1 MPGEQRVRFHYPE
14 CAANDTAP
22 RTTLTVVLGFAV
34 PQFGESAHSQDN
46 QDLARF
52 ASTAEQLGADSLWVG
67 DRLLA
72 PVHPTVDYDGTGGI
86 PVQVRTCLDPFTSLA
101 VAATVTT
108 TARLGSSVFV
118 APWYPPVQ
126 LGRQL
131 TSIDV
136 VSRGRLLPGFGIGW
150 SPEEY
155 QADGAPFTRRGAQL
169 DELLD
174 ALDALWTTN
183 PVAHQGARWSIPE
196 SWVGLKPVQR
206 PRPPIYL
213 GAFTPTG
220 LKRIGERADGWLAA
234 VQVPDGVRIGAL
246 SRQRRAIDD
255 AARAAG
261 RDPSDIA
268 THVRINV
275 AEGARIEQVA
285 EAVRLLVANGYP
297 DAFVD
302 LLYVV
307 TGTDAQLDWV
317 ERLLATGAA

>member
-1 MPGEQRVRFHYPE
+1 M
-14 CAANDTAP
+14 
-22 RTTLTVVLGFAV
+22 
-34 PQFGESAHSQDN
+34 
-46 QDLARF
+46 
-52 ASTAEQLGADSLWVG
+52 
-67 DRLLA
+67 
-72 PVHPTVDYDGTGGI
+72 
-86 PVQVRTCLDPFTSLA
+86 
-101 VAATVTT
+101 
-108 TARLGSSVFV
+108 
-118 APWYPPVQ
+118 
-126 LGRQL
+126 

-155 QADGAPFTRRGAQL
+155 QAAGAPFTRRGAQL

-213 GAFTPTG
+213 GAFTAAG

-246 SRQRRAIDD
+246 SRQRRAIDG

-268 THVRINV
+268 THVRINA
-275 AEGARIEQVA
+275 AEGARVEQVA

-302 LLYVV
+302 LLYVA
-307 TGTDAQLDWV
+307 TGTDAHLEWT

>member
-1 MPGEQRVRFHYPE
+1 M
-14 CAANDTAP
+14 
-22 RTTLTVVLGFAV
+22 
-34 PQFGESAHSQDN
+34 PQFGESAHD
-46 QDLARF
+46 DLARF
-52 ASTAEQLGADSLWVG
+52 SSTAEQLGADSLWVG

-72 PVHPTVDYDGTGGI
+72 PVNPTVGYGGKNTI
-86 PVQVRTCLDPFTSLA
+86 PKQFRTCLDPFTALA

-126 LGRQL
+126 LARQL

-155 QADGAPFTRRGAQL
+155 QAAGAPFTRRGAQL
-169 DELLD
+169 DKLLD
-174 ALDALWTTN
+174 ALDALWTTD

-213 GAFTPTG
+213 GAFTAAG

-234 VQVPDGVRIGAL
+234 VQVPGGVRIDAL
-246 SRQRRAIDD
+246 ARQRRAIDG

-268 THVRINV
+268 TFVRINV
-275 AEGARIEQVA
+275 AEGARVEQVA

-302 LLYVV
+302 LLYVA
-307 TGTDAQLDWV
+307 TGIDAHLEWA